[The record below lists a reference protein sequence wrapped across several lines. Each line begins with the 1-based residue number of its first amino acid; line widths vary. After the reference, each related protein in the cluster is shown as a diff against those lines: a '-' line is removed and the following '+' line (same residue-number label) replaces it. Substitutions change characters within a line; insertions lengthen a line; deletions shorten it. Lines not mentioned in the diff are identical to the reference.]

1 MDNNKTHKKK
11 FKLLF
16 LGNSTVGKTSILQRF
31 IGEPFEDKRLLTV
44 GIDQV
49 MKYIEINKTKIKLQI
64 CDTAG
69 QERFHSIAKNYMRGG
84 HGFIFVYAV
93 NDRESFKGIRKW
105 IKEAQKL
112 QSIKPFQM
120 ILVGNKCD
128 LVNVDDTARNKE
140 VEVTQEELKQLSK
153 EYGVLSVETS
163 AKHNI
168 NVDIMFQQL
177 LTQLIKHQ
185 NELHDVNLFGEP
197 GLFMEDIESKAS
209 NRSNNINSRK
219 KCEC

>member
-1 MDNNKTHKKK
+1 MDNKTHKKK

-49 MKYIEINKTKIKLQI
+49 MKHVEMNNTKIKLQI

-93 NDRESFKGIRKW
+93 NDKESFKGIKKW
-105 IKEAQKL
+105 IREAQKL

-128 LVNVDDTARNKE
+128 LVNADDTARNKE
-140 VEVTQEELKQLSK
+140 VEVTQEELTQLSK
-153 EYGVLSVETS
+153 EYGVLSIETS
-163 AKHNI
+163 AKTNI

-177 LTQLIKHQ
+177 LSQLMKHK
-185 NELHDVNLFGEP
+185 NELHDVNLCGEP
-197 GLFMEDIESKAS
+197 GLFMEDIESKT
-209 NRSNNINSRK
+209 SNNINSRK
-219 KCEC
+219 RCEC